1 MVAPSTTPHRLRRR
15 RRALTSLPLAG
26 VAWVALTGLPFSPA
40 PPTPGTMHTEVLEL
54 TGGDAIDTAAAGAA
68 PDALRSAPTT
78 AVPGWSATVDVD
90 DDTQAIAASWLGAAD
105 GAVSVR
111 GHSADG
117 WTEWVSLAGE
127 VEEAPDDAERTPGGM
142 AWFGRDGV
150 DEVEVKVTAGTL
162 ADLEVQTMRYEEP
175 TGGAGSGLV
184 AVAGAATSTAKPT
197 IIPRSTW
204 TTKGWVTKNSG
215 CSSGPQTASGGVK
228 YAVVHHTVNSNTYS
242 EGDVPALMASIYA
255 YHTGTNGWCDI
266 GYNFVIDRFGRI
278 WEGRSGGVEKAI
290 AGGHAAGFNTGSVG
304 VSYLGQFEPG
314 ASPSAAQPTSA
325 ALAAGAK
332 LIGWKL
338 SLNGIDPTGSTTVT
352 SGGSN
357 RYPSGT
363 SVPIKRII
371 GHRDVGYTACP
382 GANLYDDLAAMRTA
396 AKAYQGT
403 GTTTTTT
410 PTTTPPTTTTTT
422 PTAWTPFA
430 SPSQLVTQQYRD
442 VLRREPS
449 SSDLAYWTEL
459 VGSSWTPGRFVAHL
473 TSSNE
478 ADSRV
483 HAVTRLYQAYFLRT
497 PDYGGLDYW
506 LDRRAAGT
514 GINTISNSFAAS
526 SEFSRRY
533 GSLSNAGFVDL
544 VYDNVLGRSPDAAG
558 RSYWIDR
565 LARGTSRGQVMA
577 NFSQSSEFTRKMAD
591 EANLVSLYASL
602 LQRKP
607 PADELTFFT
616 AGLANGVTPLSS
628 VATYLYDSSAYRSR
642 FG

>member
-26 VAWVALTGLPFSPA
+26 VAWVALTGLPFAPA
-40 PPTPGTMHTEVLEL
+40 QPTPGTMHTEVLDL
-54 TGGDAIDTAAAGAA
+54 TGSAGIDTAAAGAA
-68 PDALRSAPTT
+68 PSALRSAPTS
-78 AVPGWSATVDVD
+78 ASAGWSATVDVD

-111 GHSADG
+111 GHGADG
-117 WTEWVSLAGE
+117 WTEWVSLEAE
-127 VEEAPDDAERTPGGM
+127 VEETPDDAERTPGGM

-162 ADLEVQTMRYEEP
+162 RDLEVQTMRYEEP

-184 AVAGAATSTAKPT
+184 AVAGAATAKPT
-197 IIPRSTW
+197 IIPRSSW
-204 TTKGWVTKNSG
+204 TTKGWVSSNSG
-215 CSSGPQTASGGVK
+215 CSSGPKTASGGVK

-242 EGDVPALMASIYA
+242 EADVPALMASIYA
-255 YHTGTNGWCDI
+255 YHTGTNGWCDV

-278 WEGRSGGVEKAI
+278 WEGRSGGVDKAI
-290 AGGHAAGFNTGSVG
+290 VGGHAAGFNTDSVG
-304 VSYLGQFEPG
+304 VSYLGQYEPT
-314 ASPSAAQPTSA
+314 ASPTAAQPTSA

-338 SLNGIDPTGSTTVT
+338 SLTGIDPTGSTTVI

-357 RYPSGT
+357 KYAAGK
-363 SVPIKRII
+363 SVAIKRII
-371 GHRDVGYTACP
+371 GHRDVGLTACP

-403 GTTTTTT
+403 GTTTTSSTST
-410 PTTTPPTTTTTT
+410 TTTTTT
-422 PTAWTPFA
+422 PTQWSPFSSA
-430 SPSQLVTQQYRD
+430 PELVTQQFQD
-442 VLRREPS
+442 VLRRSPLTG
-449 SSDLAYWTEL
+449 DLWYWSEL
-459 VGSSWTPGRFVAHL
+459 LGSSWTPGRFIAHL

-483 HAVTRLYQAYFLRT
+483 HSVTRLYQAYFLRT

-514 GINTISNSFAAS
+514 GINTISNSFAGS

-533 GSLSNAGFVDL
+533 GSLSNAAFVDL

-565 LARGTSRGQVMA
+565 LAKGTSRGQVMA

-591 EANLVSLYASL
+591 EAYLVSLYASM

-607 PADELTFFT
+607 PADELAFFK
-616 AGLANGVTPLSS
+616 AGLANGLTPLSS
-628 VATYLYDSSAYRSR
+628 IATYLYDSSAYRSR